1 MRHHAEEL
9 AGKFPPLLV
18 AAERVAATVSQGMH
32 GRRRVG
38 MGETFWQFRPYQV
51 TDSVRRIDWRRT
63 ARSDEVYVRETEWEA
78 AQSVWI
84 WRDSSPSMHFASE
97 RTLPEKAVRTDL
109 LVLALGSLLTEAGE
123 RIALLGE
130 GAPPRGGRSGLTLF
144 ADMLQNA
151 RESAAS
157 LPAPEPLPRHATLVL
172 ISDFMEPAADI
183 VDLIGHFAALGVS
196 GFLLQ
201 VTDPAEEVFPFQGR
215 IRFEGTEA
223 EHSHL
228 LRRAD
233 SVREAYMQK
242 LELHRARLKDA
253 CRTAGWFFAQHVTN
267 EAPEAALLSL
277 YVAMTRQG
285 V

>member
-38 MGETFWQFRPYQV
+38 MGEAFWQFRPYQV

-63 ARSDEVYVRETEWEA
+63 ARTDEVYVRETEWEA
-78 AQSVWI
+78 SQSVWL
-84 WRDSSPSMHFASE
+84 WRDSSPSMRFSSD

-109 LVLALGSLLTEAGE
+109 LTLALGALLVEAGE

-130 GAPPRGGRSGLTLF
+130 GIPPRGGRSGLNLF
-144 ADMLQNA
+144 ANTLENA
-151 RESAAS
+151 RDSAAS
-157 LPAPEPLPRHATLVL
+157 LPALESLPRHAVMVLV
-172 ISDFMEPAADI
+172 SDFMEPAADYAGI
-183 VDLIGHFAALGVS
+183 IGHYAAAGVS

-201 VTDPAEEVFPFQGR
+201 VTDPAEEAFPFQGR

-223 EHSHL
+223 EASHL

-233 SVREAYMQK
+233 RVRDAYIEK
-242 LELHRARLKDA
+242 LAKHRAQLKDV
-253 CRTAGWFFAQHVTN
+253 CRSAGWFFAQHVTT
-267 EAPEAALLSL
+267 EPPESALLKL
-277 YVAMTRQG
+277 YTAMTRQDG
-285 V
+285 

>member
-38 MGETFWQFRPYQV
+38 MGEAFWQFRPYQV

-78 AQSVWI
+78 SQSVWI
-84 WRDSSPSMHFASE
+84 WRDASPSMRFASD
-97 RTLPEKAVRTDL
+97 RALPEKAARTDL
-109 LVLALGSLLTEAGE
+109 LVLALGALLTEAGE

-130 GAPPRGGRSGLTLF
+130 GTPPRGGRNGLNLF
-144 ADMLQNA
+144 ANTLENA
-151 RESAAS
+151 RSSAAS
-157 LPAPEPLPRHATLVL
+157 LPAMEHLPRHAVAVMV
-172 ISDFMEPAADI
+172 SDFMEPAEDYAAI
-183 VDLIGHFAALGVS
+183 IGHYAASGIS

-201 VTDPAEEVFPFQGR
+201 VTDPAEEAFPFQGR

-223 EHSHL
+223 ESAHL

-233 SVREAYMQK
+233 RVREAYVEK
-242 LELHRARLKDA
+242 LALHRARLKDA
-253 CRTAGWFFAQHVTN
+253 CRKAGWFFAQHVTS
-267 EAPEAALLSL
+267 EAPEAALLQL
-277 YVAMTRQG
+277 YAAMTRQNG
-285 V
+285 

>member
-38 MGETFWQFRPYQV
+38 MGEAFWQFRPYQV

-78 AQSVWI
+78 SQSVWI
-84 WRDSSPSMHFASE
+84 WRDASPSMRFASE
-97 RTLPEKAVRTDL
+97 RSLPEKTVRTDL
-109 LVLALGSLLTEAGE
+109 LVLALGALLVEAGE
-123 RIALLGE
+123 RITLLGE
-130 GAPPRGGRSGLTLF
+130 GTPPRGGRSGLSLF
-144 ADMLQNA
+144 ADTLENA
-151 RESAAS
+151 RDSAAS
-157 LPAPEPLPRHATLVL
+157 LPSLEHLPRHAATVM
-172 ISDFMEPAADI
+172 ISDFMEPAADYAEI
-183 VDLIGHFAALGVS
+183 IGHYAASGVT

-201 VTDPAEEVFPFQGR
+201 VTDPAEEAFPFQGR

-223 EHSHL
+223 ESAHL

-233 SVREAYMQK
+233 RVRDAYVEK
-242 LELHRARLKDA
+242 LARHRASLRDA
-253 CRTAGWFFAQHVTN
+253 CRRAGWFFAQHVTSD
-267 EAPEAALLSL
+267 APEAALLQL
-277 YVAMTRQG
+277 YVAMTRQDG
-285 V
+285 

>member
-38 MGETFWQFRPYQV
+38 MGEAFWQFRPYQI

-78 AQSVWI
+78 SQSVWI
-84 WRDSSPSMHFASE
+84 WRDASPSMHFASE

-109 LVLALGSLLTEAGE
+109 LTLALGALLTEAGE

-130 GAPPRGGRSGLTLF
+130 GTPPRGGRSGLNLF
-144 ADMLQNA
+144 ANTLENA
-151 RESAAS
+151 RGSAAS
-157 LPAPEPLPRHATLVL
+157 LPPLEPLPRHAVTVM
-172 ISDFMEPAADI
+172 ISDFMEPAETYADI
-183 VDLIGHFAALGVS
+183 IAHYAASGIS

-201 VTDPAEEVFPFQGR
+201 VTDPAEEAFPFQGR

-223 EHSHL
+223 ESAHL

-233 SVREAYMQK
+233 KVREAYVGK
-242 LELHRARLKDA
+242 LALHRARLKDA
-253 CRTAGWFFAQHVTN
+253 CRKGGWFFAQHVTSD
-267 EAPEAALLSL
+267 APEAALLQL
-277 YVAMTRQG
+277 YAAMTRQNR
-285 V
+285 